1 MTPARDSDSAADP
14 QRHADT
20 DLILQRRAAHG
31 LASPPAVAGMVSAS
45 GAVVPP
51 LPPMS
56 PGIRF
61 VAPNVQGPAPTPSP
75 APAPPVWGLALSG
88 GGIRSATVALGVLQA
103 VAAASVAPAVVA
115 PSPSPSPKP
124 DDVPPPDPAG
134 TLFRS
139 SLLSRFDYLSTVS
152 GGGYIGAFLCSL
164 FLPGRLRAFPATN
177 DASPTPP
184 SAEAIAAAATA
195 THATNIAAAAD
206 DAVRVLRHEP
216 PGRLT
221 GSGTYPDDRLHE
233 APLAWLRDNGRYL
246 APNGGG
252 DLLYASSLALRNWIA
267 VHYVIGTLLLG
278 VFSLLT
284 AVTAHIDLL
293 SALDGRNLD
302 AALDGAEWAD
312 QIWWSPQLCLPLVVL
327 LLWALPAGLAY
338 WIPTP
343 RGIEGR
349 CAVVNRAFAGYAAIV
364 ALVVAVWVTGL
375 APHDDRL
382 ILWAGGALA
391 ITIALVMFLA
401 NRLLCDAVETLRV
414 RLTRQLMQA
423 LVVALVLAALG
434 LVDTAAHS
442 IYLRLV
448 RENATPGRTLA
459 PASIVAAFVWLVQRL
474 AKSSDGFKPPAW
486 LARLPLTVLGGAAGV
501 AIFALTATAWAL
513 AVVWMQWLGAVP
525 EPAQVSDGSHAGLL
539 VWLTVTMVALAALT
553 GQFPSFI
560 NLSSLQSFYGSRLT
574 RAYLG
579 ASNGARFG
587 VKTDRRKA
595 SVADPELQ
603 DGVAVAD
610 YLAPGTEPALATLAP
625 MHLINVTLNN
635 TVDPGEQLVQRDRK
649 GEPLLVTPLG
659 FSVNG
664 EFRNF
669 PTLQPRYEIERTLSV
684 GQWIG
689 TSGAAFST
697 GIGRQTSLGL
707 SLLLGAANVRLGT
720 WWESGAGADPV
731 AGWPLQVLRAMF
743 KTQMYLVNEFT
754 AKFHGLRRRWQYLS
768 DGGHFENTALYELL
782 RPSRNVSF
790 VIACDN
796 GADPGYD
803 FEDLA
808 NLIRLLRIDMG
819 IELEIDAGVRDD
831 PLLHGLIGVPDDFR
845 AGLPHAGTAA
855 AVDAPEPV
863 ALLLRAH
870 PGGSARPSCWVL
882 MIKPRVRRDSAVDVV
897 QYALGHPAF
906 PQEPTADQFFD
917 EAQWES
923 YRKLGHDNA
932 AALLAPEAWAALHAH
947 IARASRV
954 ASA

>member
-1 MTPARDSDSAADP
+1 M
-14 QRHADT
+14 
-20 DLILQRRAAHG
+20 
-31 LASPPAVAGMVSAS
+31 
-45 GAVVPP
+45 
-51 LPPMS
+51 
-56 PGIRF
+56 
-61 VAPNVQGPAPTPSP
+61 
-75 APAPPVWGLALSG
+75 
-88 GGIRSATVALGVLQA
+88 
-103 VAAASVAPAVVA
+103 
-115 PSPSPSPKP
+115 
-124 DDVPPPDPAG
+124 
-134 TLFRS
+134 
-139 SLLSRFDYLSTVS
+139 
-152 GGGYIGAFLCSL
+152 
-164 FLPGRLRAFPATN
+164 
-177 DASPTPP
+177 
-184 SAEAIAAAATA
+184 
-195 THATNIAAAAD
+195 
-206 DAVRVLRHEP
+206 
-216 PGRLT
+216 
-221 GSGTYPDDRLHE
+221 
-233 APLAWLRDNGRYL
+233 
-246 APNGGG
+246 
-252 DLLYASSLALRNWIA
+252 
-267 VHYVIGTLLLG
+267 
-278 VFSLLT
+278 
-284 AVTAHIDLL
+284 
-293 SALDGRNLD
+293 
-302 AALDGAEWAD
+302 
-312 QIWWSPQLCLPLVVL
+312 
-327 LLWALPAGLAY
+327 
-338 WIPTP
+338 
-343 RGIEGR
+343 
-349 CAVVNRAFAGYAAIV
+349 
-364 ALVVAVWVTGL
+364 
-375 APHDDRL
+375 
-382 ILWAGGALA
+382 
-391 ITIALVMFLA
+391 
-401 NRLLCDAVETLRV
+401 
-414 RLTRQLMQA
+414 
-423 LVVALVLAALG
+423 
-434 LVDTAAHS
+434 
-442 IYLRLV
+442 
-448 RENATPGRTLA
+448 
-459 PASIVAAFVWLVQRL
+459 
-474 AKSSDGFKPPAW
+474 
-486 LARLPLTVLGGAAGV
+486 
-501 AIFALTATAWAL
+501 
-513 AVVWMQWLGAVP
+513 
-525 EPAQVSDGSHAGLL
+525 
-539 VWLTVTMVALAALT
+539 
-553 GQFPSFI
+553 
-560 NLSSLQSFYGSRLT
+560 
-574 RAYLG
+574 
-579 ASNGARFG
+579 
-587 VKTDRRKA
+587 
-595 SVADPELQ
+595 
-603 DGVAVAD
+603 AD

-796 GADPGYD
+796 GADPDYD

-845 AGLPHAGTAA
+845 AGLPHPGTAA

-923 YRKLGHDNA
+923 YRKLGHDNT

-954 ASA
+954 AAA